1 MQRGKT
7 MEKENERARLERVY
21 AGKSDLELAELLESA
36 DSLTDEAWSALE
48 VELTKRG
55 MELPP
60 NRPVGQPKKEERKV
74 SGPLVMVRRFRDL
87 PDAFV
92 AKSVLDSAEI
102 DSFLADENMIRIDW
116 FISNLLGGVKLM
128 VRPEDAETAAAL
140 LDEAA
145 IVPIAAPESET
156 GEKSE

>member
-1 MQRGKT
+1 
-7 MEKENERARLERVY
+7 MEKANERVRLERVY
-21 AGKSDLELAELLESA
+21 SDKSDLELAELMQDA
-36 DSLTDEAWSALE
+36 GSLTDVARSVLEAEAA
-48 VELTKRG
+48 KRG
-55 MELPP
+55 MEPLAG
-60 NRPVGQPKKEERKV
+60 RPEPGGIAAEPEELEVIKV

-116 FISNLLGGVKLM
+116 FISNLLGGAKLM

-145 IVPIAAPESET
+145 IAPNALPESET
-156 GEKSE
+156 GESCE